1 MEDAKIQWHAAFVS
15 AMNLELAQN
24 RSDLVYHKEYNLNT
38 KPLEVDLLVIKKDP
52 DIQITND
59 IGKLFRGHNIV
70 EYKSPLD
77 HLNIDSFFKAGAYAS
92 LYKAYGQTVNERK
105 IEDITVS
112 VIRESM
118 PAGLFG
124 YFKEHGI
131 KVMNP
136 YKGMYYVM
144 DAVLFP
150 T

>member
-1 MEDAKIQWHAAFVS
+1 MH
-15 AMNLELAQN
+15 
-24 RSDLVYHKEYNLNT
+24 
-38 KPLEVDLLVIKKDP
+38 
-52 DIQITND
+52 
-59 IGKLFRGHNIV
+59 
-70 EYKSPLD
+70 
-77 HLNIDSFFKAGAYAS
+77 
-92 LYKAYGQTVNERK
+92 KAYGQTVNERK